1 MHKLNVFILTSNSKN
16 DIIINRNKAYMRTIV
31 HCFFNYTTIIR
42 YITYFAIENNTN
54 MSIFC
59 FLSKVDIAILPS
71 LKYGIAFDAV
81 WRRRKLTGDE
91 YDL

>member
-1 MHKLNVFILTSNSKN
+1 MLLNAEFLSIKRV
-16 DIIINRNKAYMRTIV
+16 
-31 HCFFNYTTIIR
+31 CCE
-42 YITYFAIENNTN
+42 ITYFAIENNSN